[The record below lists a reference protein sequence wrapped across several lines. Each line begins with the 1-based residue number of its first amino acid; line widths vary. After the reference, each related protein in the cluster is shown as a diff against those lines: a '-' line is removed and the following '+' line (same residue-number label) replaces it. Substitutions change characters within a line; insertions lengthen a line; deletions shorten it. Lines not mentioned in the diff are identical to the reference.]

1 MSTTQALNRF
11 GVTLDL
17 KVDDE
22 HTYSVNSPSIKVG
35 AWLVESANVMTA
47 AQSYTDED
55 EIPEKLQAAIER
67 VTSNDVLGEAP
78 LEQYKTILGD
88 AFDEMVEDGM
98 PFEVVQMA
106 VGAVV
111 IWVQSSRQEAME
123 FWNRGGRVP
132 PTNRTQRRKKTTSR
146 AT

>member
-55 EIPEKLQAAIER
+55 EIPE